1 MDLQHSGEIRMK
13 KIVYTAF
20 FLILS
25 VLILMLLSCDLPP
38 EIVTVY
44 VKDSQNN
51 SEIEDPNNSETE
63 DSKKKLTLMIYMAAD
78 NDLESYALSN
88 LKAMEKAS
96 FNNMN
101 ILVLLD
107 RAEGYDETND
117 NWTDTRIFEVIHDE
131 GNGSL
136 IKSQRLDC
144 PQLGLS
150 ASVNT
155 ELDTGKASVLKGF
168 VEFGKEVYPAENY
181 ALIIWGHGTGWRA
194 VAMDDHTGSFMRV
207 YELDSA
213 LENKDLCVI
222 GFDTCFGGVIEN
234 VYELKNCSDFTVA
247 CPGVTPGAGWNYK
260 ELLEELS
267 DVALDENLTSKKI
280 AEIMSKSS
288 SASMTIFNN
297 EKINELVTSI
307 ENFSRKLAEK
317 INTNSERE
325 EVFMNLF
332 EAKSYRYTQY
342 PCDMYLDIYSIADL
356 YSDNPDKELSAA
368 AEDLK
373 NKVEE
378 STINYTVEGNAK
390 NGIGIN
396 FIPLISAHVT
406 AASHSDDYIK
416 NQNNYL
422 QNAFIQDS
430 QWWVP
435 SYEGKSG
442 SLLDKLFYTVY

>member
-1 MDLQHSGEIRMK
+1 
-13 KIVYTAF
+13 
-20 FLILS
+20 
-25 VLILMLLSCDLPP
+25 
-38 EIVTVY
+38 
-44 VKDSQNN
+44 
-51 SEIEDPNNSETE
+51 
-63 DSKKKLTLMIYMAAD
+63 MA
-78 NDLESYALSN
+78 
-88 LKAMEKAS
+88 
-96 FNNMN
+96 
-101 ILVLLD
+101 
-107 RAEGYDETND
+107 
-117 NWTDTRIFEVIHDE
+117 
-131 GNGSL
+131 
-136 IKSQRLDC
+136 
-144 PQLGLS
+144 
-150 ASVNT
+150 
-155 ELDTGKASVLKGF
+155 
-168 VEFGKEVYPAENY
+168 
-181 ALIIWGHGTGWRA
+181 
-194 VAMDDHTGSFMRV
+194 
-207 YELDSA
+207 
-213 LENKDLCVI
+213 
-222 GFDTCFGGVIEN
+222 
-234 VYELKNCSDFTVA
+234 
-247 CPGVTPGAGWNYK
+247 
-260 ELLEELS
+260 
-267 DVALDENLTSKKI
+267 
-280 AEIMSKSS
+280 KSS

-342 PCDMYLDIYSIADL
+342 PCDMYLDIYSMADL

-368 AEDLK
+368 AENLK
-373 NKVEE
+373 KKVEE

-435 SYEGKSG
+435 SYEGNSG